1 MSWIRSDDTLPI
13 RDERPTYTMF
23 YERATT
29 PLSERARAAVSKLLA
44 IAERVVPA
52 DGGHLFGEWSLVD
65 ADLAF
70 MLHRLITNGDDV
82 PSRVRAYAAT
92 EWKRPSVVEFVAKP
106 RPTYVA
112 Y

>member
-1 MSWIRSDDTLPI
+1 
-13 RDERPTYTMF
+13 
-23 YERATT
+23 
-29 PLSERARAAVSKLLA
+29 
-44 IAERVVPA
+44 
-52 DGGHLFGEWSLVD
+52 
-65 ADLAF
+65 